1 MAVWRKCV
9 AAASVAAGVGSVRH
23 MAVAANGDLYL
34 ATESRGG
41 VVVALRD
48 ADGDGKVDLGCSRS
62 SGLL

>member
-1 MAVWRKCV
+1 
-9 AAASVAAGVGSVRH
+9 

-34 ATESRGG
+34 ATESRRG